1 MMPPFDRFCFFLGRI
16 FFPKRQD
23 WDQTK
28 SAKLLV
34 LVLGFSVVLAVVV
47 AKLIRVMYNHS
58 R

>member
-16 FFPKRQD
+16 LFPKRQD

-34 LVLGFSVVLAVVV
+34 LVLSFSLVLAVVV
-47 AKLIRVMYNHS
+47 AKLIRMMYNHS